1 MKKNIYGVV
10 SLILVIGAIIFIVFA
25 LNNPQ
30 FSFPFSNT
38 ITYLI
43 YITYIVLTIVMII
56 LYLKTKGG
64 K

>member
-1 MKKNIYGVV
+1 MKKKIYGVV
-10 SLILVIGAIIFIVFA
+10 SLVLVIGAIIFVIFA

-30 FSFPFSNT
+30 FSFLFSNT

-43 YITYIVLTIVMII
+43 YITYIVLTIVMTT
-56 LYLKTKGG
+56 LYFKSKGG

>member
-43 YITYIVLTIVMII
+43 YITYIVLTIVMTI